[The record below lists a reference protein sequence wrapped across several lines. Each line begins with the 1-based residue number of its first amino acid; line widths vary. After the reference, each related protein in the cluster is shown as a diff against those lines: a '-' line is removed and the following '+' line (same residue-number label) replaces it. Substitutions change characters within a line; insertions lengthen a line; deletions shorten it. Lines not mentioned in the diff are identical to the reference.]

1 MVMLDDKLCLS
12 SVVEFLRRGSV
23 DRGTR
28 EGKVVV
34 VVDSSKRK
42 VFISSLSRIAKLRC
56 VKGQGKSRLK
66 LAPSIFHLELFFVR
80 TQCCSKQRTRIST
93 C

>member
-1 MVMLDDKLCLS
+1 MVMLDDKLCLT
-12 SVVEFLRRGSV
+12 SVVKILRRGCV

-42 VFISSLSRIAKLRC
+42 VW
-56 VKGQGKSRLK
+56 
-66 LAPSIFHLELFFVR
+66 IFPN
-80 TQCCSKQRTRIST
+80 
-93 C
+93 